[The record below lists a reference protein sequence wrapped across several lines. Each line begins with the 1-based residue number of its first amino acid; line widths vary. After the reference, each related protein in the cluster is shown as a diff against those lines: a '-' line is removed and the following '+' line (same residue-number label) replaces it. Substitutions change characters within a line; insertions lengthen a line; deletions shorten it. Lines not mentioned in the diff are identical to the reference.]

1 VRTDVCRYRL
11 VDGPVAW
18 RAATNWAVVLSSCL
32 MRTEPLA
39 IQGLA
44 GPVVL
49 TSGFLSNKYSVT
61 VGGLPATHIGRGRYS
76 LPAAGGGTVEATVR
90 SGFADPYPTLEING
104 VKHRSGPPVPLA
116 LRVLA
121 LVPIA
126 LIGFGG
132 LLGGLIG
139 GLGVMANLAVASQ
152 PRSAVVKALL
162 MLGVLVVAVVVWI
175 VVAAAIGLAV
185 R

>member
-1 VRTDVCRYRL
+1 
-11 VDGPVAW
+11 
-18 RAATNWAVVLSSCL
+18 

-44 GPVVL
+44 GAVVL
-49 TSGFLSNKYSVT
+49 TSGFLSNKYSIT
-61 VGGLPATHIGRGRYS
+61 VGGLPATQTGRGRYS

-121 LVPIA
+121 LIPIL

-139 GLGVMANLAVASQ
+139 ALGVMVNLAVASL

-162 MLGVLVVAVVVWI
+162 MLGVLVVVVVAWI
-175 VVAAAIGLAV
+175 VVAGAIGLAI

>member
-1 VRTDVCRYRL
+1 M
-11 VDGPVAW
+11 
-18 RAATNWAVVLSSCL
+18 N
-32 MRTEPLA
+32 TEP
-39 IQGLA
+39 ISIDGVA
-44 GPVVL
+44 GPIVV
-49 TSGFLSNKYSVT
+49 TTHAFWGRPAVT
-61 VGGLPATHIGRGRYS
+61 VGGLPALRTGKRQYT
-76 LPAAGGGTVEATVR
+76 LPVTAGGAVEATLR